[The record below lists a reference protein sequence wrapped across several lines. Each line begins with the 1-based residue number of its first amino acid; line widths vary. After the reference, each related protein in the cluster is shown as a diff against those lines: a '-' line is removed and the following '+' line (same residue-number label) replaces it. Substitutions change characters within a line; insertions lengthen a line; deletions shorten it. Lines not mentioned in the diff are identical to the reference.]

1 MANVKLKTAE
11 HKINNPAL
19 TESFTALEA
28 VVNEDAL
35 RLATI
40 DNEITALQAKLK
52 SLKFDNDVLAP
63 SEIDIT
69 DGVLIYDFTK
79 KQILVSDGDTA
90 AVALLKAP
98 AKIRKEVH
106 GLWLTE
112 LMNQIATDYKEA
124 KQEA

>member
-1 MANVKLKTAE
+1 MAAVKLT
-11 HKINNPAL
+11 HKENKL
-19 TESFTALEA
+19 TNAVIIDAFAALEA
-28 VVNEDAL
+28 VVNEDA
-35 RLATI
+35 RELARV
-40 DNEITALQAKLK
+40 DSEIAALQAKLK
-52 SLKFDNDVLAP
+52 GLKFNDDVLAP

-69 DGVLIYDFTK
+69 EGVLIYDFTK

-112 LMNQIATDYKEA
+112 LMNQIAKDYAEA